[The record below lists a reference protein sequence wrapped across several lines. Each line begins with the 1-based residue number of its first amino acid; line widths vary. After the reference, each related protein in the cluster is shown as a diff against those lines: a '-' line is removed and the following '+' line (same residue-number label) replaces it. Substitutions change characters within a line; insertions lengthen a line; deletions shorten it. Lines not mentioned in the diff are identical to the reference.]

1 MAIIDRTNGIGIAMR
16 LSNTLKGGGKMLHG
30 GIDIGSESHHVIIM
44 DDSGKILCD
53 RKVSHRFSEFHE
65 AIMEFKGIEK
75 QEQGEITFAIEGK
88 NGYGAPFDRILLE
101 NGFKLYNIDNLKL
114 RRFRDVFGA
123 EWRNDRRDA
132 KMLAKMLKLKDHVDA
147 EGDKAFIAV
156 EKAPAINEKLRILS
170 RHQQSLIEEKV
181 RIQNRLKKRLLE
193 LCPDILEFGDT
204 NGKKLLQL
212 LKKCPDLSKY
222 KNITLGALLK
232 IETIGKK
239 TAASLLEGLR
249 NIQYVEELTDIYK
262 TIISSYSRRILE
274 LKEEI
279 EILDRELEE
288 TGKQSPEVMQL
299 RSIMGVG
306 TKLSSRL
313 AGEIGDIRRFNKE
326 SQLAVYCGVACIDDD
341 SGKSKKTKVVY
352 KANRICKSTMIEI
365 AGCTIRYVQ
374 ESKTYYEKKRAEG
387 KDHNHALRCLARQL
401 IKVIFK
407 MLTENREYICKEEL
421 KKAA

>member
-1 MAIIDRTNGIGIAMR
+1 MK
-16 LSNTLKGGGKMLHG
+16 SLHG

-44 DDSGKILCD
+44 NDTGKILCD
-53 RKVSHRFSEFHE
+53 RKVAHRFSGFRE
-65 AIMEFKGIEK
+65 AIGEFKGIEK
-75 QEQGEITFAIEGK
+75 QQQGEITFAIEGK
-88 NGYGAPFDRILLE
+88 NGYGAPFDRMLIE
-101 NGFKLYNIDNLKL
+101 SGFKLYNVDNLKL

-147 EGDKAFIAV
+147 EKEKAFIAV
-156 EKAPAINEKLRILS
+156 EKTPAVNEKLRILS

-181 RIQNRLKKRLLE
+181 RIQSRLKKRLLE
-193 LCPDILEFGDT
+193 VCPDILEYGDT
-204 NGKKLLQL
+204 NSKKLLHL
-212 LKKCPDLSKY
+212 LKKYPDFSRY
-222 KNITLGALLK
+222 KKITLGALLK

-239 TAASLLEGLR
+239 TAVSIVEGLR
-249 NIQYVEELTDIYK
+249 NIPYVGELAGIYK
-262 TIISSYSRRILE
+262 TIISSYCRRILE

-279 EILDRELEE
+279 ELLDEELEE
-288 TGKQSPEVMQL
+288 TGEKSQEVKQL
-299 RSIMGVG
+299 KSIRGVG

-313 AGEIGDIRRFNKE
+313 AGEIGDIRRFNRE

-341 SGKSKKTKVVY
+341 SGKSKRTKAVY
-352 KANRICKSTMIEI
+352 KANRICKATMIEI
-365 AGCTIRYVQ
+365 AGCTIRYVP

-387 KDHNHALRCLARQL
+387 KEHNHALRCLARQL

-407 MLTENREYICKEEL
+407 MLTENREYIYKEEL